1 MESATA
7 PPTLP
12 PAAEDATPATNK
24 REAEAPPAEAPA
36 SKSAKAAPEDAAA
49 AAPAADVARDVRRK
63 RLETRYVGQ
72 TFLDAESADGPR
84 TIARLDYDDDDAV
97 WIAATTKADGSD
109 EQPYYLNG
117 ASDMDGMIEAYRAT
131 RRSAPA
137 APPADAACPP
147 AAGAW
152 IEVLWEVTDNETEEA
167 RDVWWRAR
175 VEGRTPGGHVI
186 AGDDEVPSAT
196 VDAFRV
202 LYVAR
207 PELSEPE
214 PTAATVAFLSRRA
227 LLDVDGDCVLQWR
240 PEGSDDAPR
249 DLGAEIAAEEAAL
262 SPEEDAALAGGPA
275 VVPVADLGAA
285 VDAALRGAL
294 GNVAD
299 RMNALPRDAQCAVAD
314 KIAQAKAHMTA
325 GLRAHL
331 DARADPAAPITPAD
345 IQTVLRSLQ
354 GGAFGTA

>member
-63 RLETRYVGQ
+63 RLETRY
-72 TFLDAESADGPR
+72 
-84 TIARLDYDDDDAV
+84 
-97 WIAATTKADGSD
+97 
-109 EQPYYLNG
+109 PYYLNG

-137 APPADAACPP
+137 APPATRRAPRRR
-147 AAGAW
+147 AW